1 MTQDYIPTNFFTRIH
16 AIIFVMASGR
26 MCLIEENFMKELME
40 TFFDDNNLRHRLL
53 LVVTHSAEKYIRD
66 IHRAQEWITNE
77 SNKPRSLL
85 SYFFNDVNLGQNS
98 CKSRIHFTNFKNP
111 KEEEDP
117 GMYLIVTSI
126 PGVNR
131 KKGLIL
137 AEIFEYSALI
147 FQTRKLRTGK
157 FRQKFLNFPSL
168 S

>member
-26 MCLIEENFMKELME
+26 MCVIEENFMKELME

-157 FRQKFLNFPSL
+157 FRQKFLNFPTL

>member
-117 GMYLIVTSI
+117 GMYFIVIST

-131 KKGLIL
+131 KRGLIL
-137 AEIFEYSALI
+137 AEII
-147 FQTRKLRTGK
+147 
-157 FRQKFLNFPSL
+157 LNILLL
-168 S
+168 SSKQEN

>member
-1 MTQDYIPTNFFTRIH
+1 
-16 AIIFVMASGR
+16 MASGR

-126 PGVNR
+126 PGVN
-131 KKGLIL
+131 
-137 AEIFEYSALI
+137 FEYPALI

-157 FRQKFLNFPSL
+157 FRQKFLNFTTL
-168 S
+168 C

>member
-1 MTQDYIPTNFFTRIH
+1 
-16 AIIFVMASGR
+16 MASGR
-26 MCLIEENFMKELME
+26 MCVIEENFMKELME

-157 FRQKFLNFPSL
+157 FRQKFLNFPTL